1 MKNKNELTAPNVFTV
16 LRKQQGPCVYRQAIA
31 CGLTPAS
38 YRNAEMGLDVELGT
52 VLTLASHYGTSVHAL
67 IDNNIPLALTEY
79 ETFAPIRL
87 DTLAIRRDGQHLPEG
102 TLCGLRYQRKKA
114 HMSIQALAESAGVS
128 MTQIG
133 GIERLGFSVQMH
145 HKLLG
150 KLSRALHCTADDL
163 LELRGLGD
171 LKAGDRSSQHCR
183 SLRRTNVLDNYR
195 VVNNLTFRAL
205 AAKIGLSYQGA
216 YVNCGRA
223 QVNMKYIHML
233 CEADGIS
240 FADFMETYAS
250 CELSRTR
257 SA

>member
-1 MKNKNELTAPNVFTV
+1 MKNKKELPAPNVFTV
-16 LRKQQGPCVYRQAIA
+16 LRQKQDICVYQQAIA
-31 CGLTPAS
+31 CGLSQTS

-79 ETFAPIRL
+79 GTFAPIRPE
-87 DTLAIRRDGQHLPEG
+87 TLAIRREGQPLPEG

-114 HMSIQALAESAGVS
+114 HMSIHALAESSGVS
-128 MTQIG
+128 TTQIG
-133 GIERLGFSVQMH
+133 SIERHGFSVHMH
-145 HKLLG
+145 FMLMRKLA
-150 KLSRALHCTADDL
+150 RALHCTADDL
-163 LELRGLGD
+163 LERRDLND

-240 FADFMETYAS
+240 YADFMETYAS